1 MKFTIIALF
10 VGVSQAKKL
19 YDDELTN
26 NIRVHMSEKGQ
37 QNIRTA
43 YVDLGKQI
51 VTERKK
57 ASVKKIEK
65 RLHAWLASE
74 KY

>member
-37 QNIRTA
+37 RNIRTA

-51 VTERKK
+51 ITERKK